1 MEKTL
6 KSSSPLWSLCRNGG
20 DPMFVILKEVKNLIE
35 SIDLKTG
42 ILCPAFSGTQNDIAK

>member
-1 MEKTL
+1 MEG
-6 KSSSPLWSLCRNGG
+6 SPHPSLPQWNLCRNGG